1 MKKDESDNDHQ
12 RRAVQ
17 RLRALCLCLYLKI
30 MEINKGATNQ
40 KGYHPAHNIAIE
52 KCIACGNCAV
62 TCPDAAIALEKE

>member
-1 MKKDESDNDHQ
+1 MKATMTINTE
-12 RRAVQ
+12 
-17 RLRALCLCLYLKI
+17 LCKGCGLCVSACPLKI